1 MAATTIVAPPP
12 PIQIAHAVARAV
24 PADLSKAPLLGI
36 LGVIMG
42 AGIVTLT
49 GRMFSLGLGDLKGHA
64 GISFDDGAWINSAY
78 NIGLMFIGPFTVYLG
93 GLMGPRKILFFA
105 ATSFTVVCALLPLIH
120 SYSLLLAAL
129 ALAGLT
135 SGTFYPLTLPFALRN
150 IPVRFLPF
158 TLALYATFVDGAV
171 NIAPSLYGWYRDHFS
186 LYWMFWNS
194 ALLTPVMLV
203 CIYYGIPGTPPG
215 KKSGA
220 APSFAG
226 FLYAS
231 AGFAMLFAALDQGQR
246 LNWWRS
252 GLFNGL
258 FVGGVIFLLA
268 AFIRRLRSPNPLVDL
283 PYLRQWNTTLLGFGL
298 ALFRFCLLG
307 TIILVPQALAVH
319 GFEADQIGPAVFWT
333 AAPQLAIA
341 IIAAL
346 LLVHGLDSRLL
357 LAVGF
362 ACMAAASVLNAE
374 YTSAWSAANFYR
386 SELLMGV
393 G

>member
-1 MAATTIVAPPP
+1 MMVIGSGLITVMM
-12 PIQIAHAVARAV
+12 VVVV
-24 PADLSKAPLLGI
+24 PKMTAIFESMDQALPWYTQLLIGVSHFI
-36 LGVIMG
+36 GSGQMGGFVLG
-42 AGIVTLT
+42 TLT
-49 GRMFSLGLGDLKGHA
+49 
-64 GISFDDGAWINSAY
+64 
-78 NIGLMFIGPFTVYLG
+78 
-93 GLMGPRKILFFA
+93 
-105 ATSFTVVCALLPLIH
+105 
-120 SYSLLLAAL
+120 
-129 ALAGLT
+129 LT
-135 SGTFYPLTLPFALRN
+135 FALRN

-171 NIAPSLYGWYRDHFS
+171 NIAPSLYGWYRDHLSFH
-186 LYWMFWNS
+186 WMFWNS

-203 CIYYGIPGTPPG
+203 CIYCGIPAAPPG
-215 KKSGA
+215 KKPGT

-246 LNWWRS
+246 LDWWRS

-258 FVGGVIFLLA
+258 FGGATVFLLA
-268 AFIRRLRSPNPLVDL
+268 SLIRRLRSPNPLVDL
-283 PYLRQWNTTLLGFGL
+283 PYLRQWNTTVLSFCLG
-298 ALFRFCLLG
+298 LFRFCLLG

-357 LAVGF
+357 FKA
-362 ACMAAASVLNAE
+362 
-374 YTSAWSAANFYR
+374 
-386 SELLMGV
+386 
-393 G
+393 